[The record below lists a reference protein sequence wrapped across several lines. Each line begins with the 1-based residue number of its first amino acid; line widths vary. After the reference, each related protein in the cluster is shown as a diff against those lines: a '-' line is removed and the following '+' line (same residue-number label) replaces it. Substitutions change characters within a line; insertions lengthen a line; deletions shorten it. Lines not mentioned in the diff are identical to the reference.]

1 MKSIGSFEAKTNLSR
16 LLSEVERGESITIT
30 RNGVP
35 VARLVP
41 IKEDT
46 PDRRGQVIE
55 RIKTLRKERT
65 LGGLNVR
72 ELIEKGRR

>member
-1 MKSIGSFEAKTNLSR
+1 MKSVGSFEAKTHLSR

-30 RNGVP
+30 RNGIP

-41 IKEDT
+41 VRDDT

-55 RIKTLRKERT
+55 RIKTLRKGRT
-65 LGGLNVR
+65 LGGMKVR
-72 ELIEKGRR
+72 ELIDKGRR